1 MVRILFFLCFLCLLT
16 SCFVTNCRNANS
28 LFLDGYI
35 DGKHVEKYKLV
46 YLVNNDTVKNTYE
59 HNADIYIYEEEL
71 QQKLSYER
79 SIDESKIFIRCYN
92 KNYNN
97 TFFSYGGDLTPCGAP
112 LRGKV
117 NIVIYLKNIKTGNF
131 IRIGEKFV
139 DMDEFPATL
148 IQTQVFIGPKKDYRS
163 RRVYNIIWDKTTPL
177 YQTDISDTIYYYTV
191 KYMASDNEPF
201 LKGDYDESMFS
212 EVP

>member
-97 TFFSYGGDLTPCGAP
+97 TFFSIAV
-112 LRGKV
+112 R
-117 NIVIYLKNIKTGNF
+117 
-131 IRIGEKFV
+131 
-139 DMDEFPATL
+139 
-148 IQTQVFIGPKKDYRS
+148 
-163 RRVYNIIWDKTTPL
+163 
-177 YQTDISDTIYYYTV
+177 
-191 KYMASDNEPF
+191 
-201 LKGDYDESMFS
+201 
-212 EVP
+212 